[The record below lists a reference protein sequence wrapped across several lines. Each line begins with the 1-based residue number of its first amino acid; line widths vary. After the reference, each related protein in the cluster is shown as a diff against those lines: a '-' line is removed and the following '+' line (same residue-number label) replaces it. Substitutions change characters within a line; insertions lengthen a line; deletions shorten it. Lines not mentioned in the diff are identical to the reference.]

1 MVHSCALFPLY
12 STILIWGKQRIIQ
25 RSVYCFASGASKC
38 LYGFVSFCWCNPHPS
53 RGRQL
58 FLFTSEIATTK
69 MQSADTVAPA
79 DSQPLRVC
87 QSGCFLESGSLL
99 PPPAA
104 LRLMQIQQLLCLQKS
119 TLNVFF
125 NFFCSRGWSE
135 GACFL
140 HLLREDHRSSLKVE
154 NFLPKG
160 VSFYPSISPFIWG
173 HMKAMPVNLSCQPTE
188 KEGNHSKKKIFC
200 QRRV

>member
-1 MVHSCALFPLY
+1 
-12 STILIWGKQRIIQ
+12 
-25 RSVYCFASGASKC
+25 
-38 LYGFVSFCWCNPHPS
+38 
-53 RGRQL
+53 
-58 FLFTSEIATTK
+58 

-140 HLLREDHRSSLKVE
+140 HLLREDLPVVAQSE
-154 NFLPKG
+154 NFLLKG
-160 VSFYPSISPFIWG
+160 VSFYPSISPFS
-173 HMKAMPVNLSCQPTE
+173 MEEC
-188 KEGNHSKKKIFC
+188 EGYACKNPLTNGGEGKSLPIA
-200 QRRV
+200 RRRKYFV

>member
-1 MVHSCALFPLY
+1 
-12 STILIWGKQRIIQ
+12 
-25 RSVYCFASGASKC
+25 
-38 LYGFVSFCWCNPHPS
+38 
-53 RGRQL
+53 
-58 FLFTSEIATTK
+58 

-160 VSFYPSISPFIWG
+160 GSFSPSISPFTMREYEGYACKSLLPTNGDGGKSLEEEIILSETGINGPAFSPFIMKGYAG
-173 HMKAMPVNLSCQPTE
+173 HL
-188 KEGNHSKKKIFC
+188 
-200 QRRV
+200 